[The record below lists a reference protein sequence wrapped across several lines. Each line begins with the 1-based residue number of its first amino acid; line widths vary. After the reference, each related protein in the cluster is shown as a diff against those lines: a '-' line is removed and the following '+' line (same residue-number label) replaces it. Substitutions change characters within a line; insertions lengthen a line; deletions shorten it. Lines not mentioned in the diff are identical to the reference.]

1 MIYKIKFFFVLIFF
15 LSQSYS
21 QKNELG
27 LFIGGSNYVGDVGPT
42 TFINPNEI
50 IAGLL
55 YKRNLNNRIAL
66 RGSVSYGNL
75 YSDDLLPGSS
85 ASRIIRG
92 YNFKNTLTDFN
103 IGFEFNFKEFDIE
116 DESKQHTFYI
126 HSGLSYFLN
135 KFNEADYLKTVVP
148 PPATSKSPRD
158 EKEFSLPISLG
169 LKFKPLEK
177 RFTFGFEI
185 SANYSFTDDLDGS
198 DEVVKESNPS
208 LGPFGGNL
216 SNDWYF
222 FTVFKITYIFGK
234 HKCYCP

>member
-27 LFIGGSNYVGDVGPT
+27 IFIGGSNYVGDVGPT
-42 TFINPNEI
+42 TFINPNDI
-50 IAGLL
+50 ITGLL

-66 RGSVSYGNL
+66 RGSVSYGTL
-75 YSDDLLPGSS
+75 YSSDFLPGSS
-85 ASRIIRG
+85 ANRIIRG
-92 YNFKNTLTDFN
+92 HNFENKFADFN

-116 DESKQHTFYI
+116 DGSKQHTFYI

-135 KFNEADYLKTVVP
+135 KFNKDNYLVTVLTP
-148 PPATSKSPRD
+148 PGTPTPLPDVSD
-158 EKEFSLPISLG
+158 FSLPISVG

-177 RFTFGFEI
+177 RFTFGLEV
-185 SANYSFTDDLDGS
+185 SAHYSFTDDLDGS
-198 DEVVKESNPS
+198 NKIIENSNPG

-222 FTVFKITYIFGK
+222 FSVFKITYIFGK

>member
-1 MIYKIKFFFVLIFF
+1 MIYKVKFFFVLVFF
-15 LSQSYS
+15 LSQSYC

-27 LFIGGSNYVGDVGPT
+27 IFIGGSNYVGDVGPT
-42 TFINPNEI
+42 TFINPNDI
-50 IAGLL
+50 IGGLL
-55 YKRNLNNRIAL
+55 YKKNFNNRFAL
-66 RGSVSYGNL
+66 RGSISYGNL
-75 YSDDLLPGSS
+75 YSSDLLPGSS
-85 ASRIIRG
+85 DNRIIRRYG
-92 YNFKNTLTDFN
+92 FENKFADFN

-116 DESKQHTFYI
+116 DGSKQNTFYI
-126 HSGLSYFLN
+126 HSGLSYFIN
-135 KFNEADYLKTVVP
+135 KFNKHNYLLALASP
-148 PPATSKSPRD
+148 TSTPSPLPD
-158 EKEFSLPISLG
+158 VNDFSLPISLG

-198 DEVVKESNPS
+198 DEVIENSNPS

>member
-1 MIYKIKFFFVLIFF
+1 MIYKVKFFFVLVFF
-15 LSQSYS
+15 LSQSYC

-27 LFIGGSNYVGDVGPT
+27 IFIGGSNYVGDVGPT
-42 TFINPNEI
+42 TFINPNDI
-50 IAGLL
+50 IGGLL
-55 YKRNLNNRIAL
+55 YKKNFNNRFAL
-66 RGSVSYGNL
+66 RGSISYGNL
-75 YSDDLLPGSS
+75 YSSDLLPGSS
-85 ASRIIRG
+85 DNRIIRRYG
-92 YNFKNTLTDFN
+92 FENKFADFN

-116 DESKQHTFYI
+116 DGSKQNTFYI
-126 HSGLSYFLN
+126 HSGLSYFIN
-135 KFNEADYLKTVVP
+135 KFNKHNYLLALASP
-148 PPATSKSPRD
+148 TSTPSPLPD
-158 EKEFSLPISLG
+158 VNNFSLPISLG

-198 DEVVKESNPS
+198 DEVIENSNPS